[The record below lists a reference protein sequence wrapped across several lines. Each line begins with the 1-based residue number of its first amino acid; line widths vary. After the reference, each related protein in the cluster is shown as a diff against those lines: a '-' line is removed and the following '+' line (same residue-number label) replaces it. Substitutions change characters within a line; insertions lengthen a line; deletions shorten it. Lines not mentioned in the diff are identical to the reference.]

1 MFIFKLAFDPVAI
14 VDSNVTLL
22 SSKLTK
28 SKFLIKGLISTSTF
42 LPFLFFLVTIIS
54 SLFIKF
60 NTLDLT
66 NSLLKGLSK
75 SILNIYS
82 P

>member
-1 MFIFKLAFDPVAI
+1 MASKVAL
-14 VDSNVTLL
+14 S

-28 SKFLIKGLISTSTF
+28 SKVFINGLISFSTN
-42 LPFLFFLVTIIS
+42 LPFLFFLVIIID
-54 SLFIKF
+54 SLFIKS

-66 NSLLKGLSK
+66 NSLLKGFGK
-75 SILNIYS
+75 SILNKYS